1 MAGSVSLQAPV
12 TGNETF
18 TERFEVMGGTVPHGN
33 ALEDEHDKLRDWL
46 DQKPGD
52 YGGRQGYIHIQ
63 SLWVFHGVTCI
74 VIGLLNFMTSGG
86 FLFAEGGTQ
95 GNASVQLAS
104 EMLSLCMVAVG
115 GGSLMAHMYLRPLD
129 EGKFVIGKA
138 YAGWHIVSVLCIA
151 RRVYLEDVIP
161 GPFNAQLSSGY
172 FDGPRYYKYNAAL
185 MMAGHAAYGLWFF
198 IWLAG
203 MRHKQNAA
211 RE

>member
-1 MAGSVSLQAPV
+1 MGISSKHRTRMAGSVSLQAPV

-52 YGGRQGYIHIQ
+52 YGGRQGYI
-63 SLWVFHGVTCI
+63 
-74 VIGLLNFMTSGG
+74 
-86 FLFAEGGTQ
+86 
-95 GNASVQLAS
+95 
-104 EMLSLCMVAVG
+104 
-115 GGSLMAHMYLRPLD
+115 HMYLRPLD

-185 MMAGHAAYGLWFF
+185 MMAGHAAFGLWFF